1 MTATISD
8 SDTKA
13 VSSANSVAIPRPGS
27 GLRYYSFDK
36 VLSYNGVFN
45 FVIGARGLGKTYGAK
60 KIVIRNAIRK
70 GEQFIYTR
78 RYKDELRISRDT
90 FFADI
95 QDEFPNYDF
104 RINSS
109 TAEMATSKTR
119 GEKKRDWV
127 VIGFFLPLST
137 AQSIKSV
144 AFPKVTMIIFDEFI
158 IEKGTIHYLP
168 NEATAFTNFFS
179 TVDRYKDK
187 TRVLFLANS
196 VSIMNPYFLEYDI
209 KPDQVGEFVTKH
221 DNFIVCHF
229 ADSKE
234 FSKGVYRTRFG
245 QFIEG
250 TEYADYAAGNEF
262 LDNHDSLLMYKN
274 SKARYTYS
282 LETKAGVFSVWID
295 WDGPFYYIQEKLPK
309 RQDLFTIIPE
319 RMSEGKTL
327 VGYNDKMVTLLRT
340 AFRNGKAYFDTAKSR
355 NAFIEIFKR

>member
-1 MTATISD
+1 MTAILEAPP
-8 SDTKA
+8 KPA
-13 VSSANSVAIPRPGS
+13 
-27 GLRYYSFDK
+27 LQYYSFDK
-36 VLSYNGVFN
+36 VLSYNGVYN

-70 GEQFIYTR
+70 GEQFIYLR
-78 RYKDELRISRDT
+78 RYKDELRISKDT

-95 QDEFPNYDF
+95 QHEFPNYDF
-104 RINSS
+104 RINAGMAQMASS
-109 TAEMATSKTR
+109 EDR
-119 GEKKRDWV
+119 GEKKRNWQD
-127 VIGFFLPLST
+127 IGYFIPLST

-158 IEKGTIHYLP
+158 IEKGAIHYLP

-196 VSIMNPYFLEYDI
+196 VSIMNPYFLEYNI
-209 KPDQVGEFVTKH
+209 KPDQVGELVTRH
-221 DNFIVCHF
+221 NNFLVCHL

-234 FSKGVYRTRFG
+234 FSKGVYKTRFG

-262 LDNHDSLLMYKN
+262 IDNHDALLKYKT
-274 SKARYTYS
+274 STARYTYS
-282 LETKAGVFSVWID
+282 LETKAGTFSVWID
-295 WDGPFYYIQEKLPK
+295 WDGPYYYIQEKLPK
-309 RQDLFTIIPE
+309 QQLLFTIIPE

-327 VGYNDKMVTLLRT
+327 VSYNDKMVALLRT
-340 AFRNGKAYFDTAKSR
+340 AFRHEKAFFDNAKSR
-355 NAFIEIFKR
+355 NAFIEIFRR